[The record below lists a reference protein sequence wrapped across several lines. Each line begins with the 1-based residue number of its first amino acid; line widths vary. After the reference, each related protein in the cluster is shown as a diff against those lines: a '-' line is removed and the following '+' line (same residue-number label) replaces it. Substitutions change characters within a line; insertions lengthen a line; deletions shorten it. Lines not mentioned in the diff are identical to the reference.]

1 MDPRLLSA
9 YNSEL
14 DYLRRS
20 AGEFAEENPAVAGQ
34 LGPKFPETPDPYVER
49 LLEGVA
55 FLGARVRLKLDDQ
68 FPEFSQQLLHAVQPH
83 YVAPTPSMAVLEFQP
98 DDADPIL
105 ADGPRIPRGAEVSC
119 QSGGMETPC
128 RFVTGQAVTLWPLR
142 IAKADYLSTRVAI
155 AGAAAAAGVN
165 ADAGLRLTIEASGP
179 QPLSALRPQEL
190 SLYLAGSDGVAGEL
204 FRQLAGE
211 CVAVMAKDGVGWRH
225 LPLPRPTGFDDETA
239 LLPTSGRALRVYGLL
254 SEYFAC
260 PGRFLFIEFQGL
272 DEAFVGKDRECE
284 IQLLF
289 NRNSPAL
296 QGALEPSNLRL
307 NCAPAIN
314 LFSMPLGRTPISPH
328 NHEHQ
333 IIADRTKPIDYEIF
347 RLEETIGYDDAGAPR
362 PMTPLY
368 QVGHR
373 LFEGD
378 QALHYV
384 ARLRARRLSTREQ
397 RQRGRNEYVGSET
410 WISLVA
416 PGSPD
421 VAEQIREVGGRALV
435 TNRELPELFRTVGQA
450 AELSLPDFPVRDVRF
465 ALAPSRPRAPMGL
478 SDAAWRIITH
488 LSPNYASLLD
498 KTIDG
503 AAMLRGHLALYART
517 DDRALMRQVDGLVG
531 LAGEQVTRRVDH
543 RGGVARGHLVR
554 LRFDDTAYDDGQMF
568 LFASVVNQFLRSF
581 ATINSFVETI
591 CESPECGEF
600 AHWLP
605 SLGERPTI

>member
-14 DYLRRS
+14 DYLRR
-20 AGEFAEENPAVAGQ
+20 AATEFAEENPAVAGQ
-34 LGPKFPETPDPYVER
+34 LGPKFPDHSDPYVER

-83 YVAPTPSMAVLEFQP
+83 YVAPSPSMAVLEFQP
-98 DDADPIL
+98 DEADPL
-105 ADGPRIPRGAEVSC
+105 LVEGPLIPRGSEVIC
-119 QSGGMETPC
+119 QSVGMETPC
-128 RFVTGQAVTLWPLR
+128 RFVTGQDVALWPLR
-142 IAKADYLSTRVAI
+142 IAKVDYLSTRAAI
-155 AGAAAAAGVN
+155 AGAASAAAVT
-165 ADAGLRLTIEASGP
+165 ADAGLRLIIQASGP
-179 QPLSALRPQEL
+179 SRLSEL
-190 SLYLAGSDGVAGEL
+190 KPTRLSVFLSGSDGVAGDL
-204 FRQLAGE
+204 FRQLAGD
-211 CVAVMAKDGVGWRH
+211 CVAVMAKDGAGWRR
-225 LPLPRPTGFDDETA
+225 LPLPRPTGFDDENA
-239 LLPTSGRALRVYGLL
+239 LLPANGQALRVYGLL

-260 PGRFLFIEFQGL
+260 PARFLFIEFEGF
-272 DEAFVGKDRECE
+272 DDAFVGKERECE
-284 IQLLF
+284 VQILF

-314 LFSMPLGRTPISPH
+314 LFSMPISRTPISPH

-333 IIADRTKPIDYEIF
+333 IIADRTKPTDYEVF
-347 RLEETIGYDDAGAPR
+347 RLEETIGYDDAGLPR
-362 PMTPLY
+362 TMTPLY
-368 QVGHR
+368 QTGRR

-416 PGSPD
+416 PGAPD
-421 VAEQIREVGGRALV
+421 VVEQIREVGGRALV
-435 TNRELPELFRTVGQA
+435 TNRELPELFRTVGQT
-450 AELSLPDFPVRDVRF
+450 AELSLPDHPVRDVRF
-465 ALAPSRPRAPMGL
+465 ALAPSRPRPPMGL
-478 SDAAWRIITH
+478 SDAAWRVIAH

-498 KTIDG
+498 KDVDG
-503 AAMLRGHLALYART
+503 AAMLRGHLALYARA
-517 DDRALMRQVDGLVG
+517 DERALTRQIDGLVG
-531 LAGEQVTRRVDH
+531 MSGETVTRRVDH

-581 ATINSFVETI
+581 TTINSFVETI

-600 AHWLP
+600 AHWSP
-605 SLGERPTI
+605 NLGHRPTI